1 MEETRRFR
9 CGVIVGVV
17 GAFAMAVVASGLA
30 ASNSVALARPVITS
44 FTPHHGAAGTQ
55 VEIMGTNLVGGSVS
69 FGGVHATVNNPG
81 DVNNNELIA
90 IVPQGASTGAITVST
105 SGGTATSGGVFE
117 VTPGTTTSKT
127 GKPLI
132 SSFEPTTA
140 QPGATVTVVG
150 TNLGPIK
157 SIKIGSIRVLYYKT
171 LSDSRLTIR
180 IPKEARTGKI
190 SLVTQRGMATS
201 PKNLVIK

>member
-1 MEETRRFR
+1 MPLSQQSWRRKPTTNR
-9 CGVIVGVV
+9 SAIK
-17 GAFAMAVVASGLA
+17 
-30 ASNSVALARPVITS
+30 
-44 FTPHHGAAGTQ
+44 AAGRQHRCKTTRLDKRRNWQ
-55 VEIMGTNLVGGSVS
+55 HQAA
-69 FGGVHATVNNPG
+69 F
-81 DVNNNELIA
+81 
-90 IVPQGASTGAITVST
+90 
-105 SGGTATSGGVFE
+105 FE

-140 QPGATVTVVG
+140 QSGATVTVVG

-180 IPKEARTGKI
+180 VPKEARTGKI